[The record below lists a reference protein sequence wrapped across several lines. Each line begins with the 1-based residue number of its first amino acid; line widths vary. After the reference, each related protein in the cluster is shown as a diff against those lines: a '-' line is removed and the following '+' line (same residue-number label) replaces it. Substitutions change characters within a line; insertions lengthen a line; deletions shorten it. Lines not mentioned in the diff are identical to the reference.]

1 MWPPLRLPWAERPI
15 AGARAAAYGGPE
27 PVDSE
32 DDNDDTDL
40 SVDLA
45 RWFKS
50 DELETCPRC
59 GNRRLIP
66 SEASDIGIR
75 ICLDCGAIDLRET
88 P

>member
-1 MWPPLRLPWAERPI
+1 LVPDD
-15 AGARAAAYGGPE
+15 PE
-27 PVDSE
+27 VPE
-32 DDNDDTDL
+32 DDNDL

-50 DELETCPRC
+50 DELEPCPRC

-66 SEASDIGIR
+66 SEDAGSGIR
-75 ICLDCGAIDLRET
+75 ICLDCGAIDLREA